1 MNLMQMV
8 KKKIRSF
15 LEIQEPFDNNIVLR
29 NLRDFETEANISR
42 VWSWGDSNAIEQMY
56 KQLNGD
62 NGLSFWSAV
71 PSMGIVKRHTGLPG
85 SIVNILSSLIVADLN
100 DIVVPENR
108 KSDWE
113 DVNKIIDIEELIT
126 ECIEETFIAGDGV
139 FVISA
144 QSGKNELP
152 YIEFIPGER
161 VEIEKNHGK
170 IVEIAVKNRFSHGGH
185 YYVHKE
191 IYGYGYIRNELYRND
206 TFLMWG
212 SLDIPRFEG
221 VPEIIEHDKSF
232 IMAVP
237 IKFFESNKHKGR
249 GKGLFN
255 GKFDSFDALDEAW
268 SQWMEA
274 LRKGRS
280 KEYIPKSLIPSN
292 PETGEL
298 LKPNDFDN
306 SFIAL
311 EDAMGENSKSE
322 TTLRQPAIPHE
333 SYLSTYVTAL
343 DLCLQGIVSPST
355 LGIDVKKMDNAEAQR
370 EKEKATLYTRNK
382 VVSALQK
389 KLPILF
395 DTYFKVLDSLRTK
408 TLSDTEVEVVFGE
421 YANPSFESQVETVS
435 KAKGGGIMSLEASV
449 DELYGDSK
457 DDEWKREEVARLK
470 EEQGIAVMEE
480 PEVRKEMG
488 VIGFEGGNTEKSI
501 SDGQD

>member
-1 MNLMQMV
+1 MNLMEMV

-15 LEIQEPFDNNIVLR
+15 LEIKEPFDNNITLR

-85 SIVNILSSLIVADLN
+85 AIVSILSSLIVADLN
-100 DIVVPENR
+100 GITIPENR
-108 KSDWE
+108 KIDWE
-113 DVNKIIDIEELIT
+113 DANKLIDFEELIT
-126 ECIEETFIAGDGV
+126 ECIEETFIAGDGA

-144 QSGKNELP
+144 QEGKNELP

-161 VEIEKNHGK
+161 VEIERNHGK
-170 IVEIAVKNRFSHGGH
+170 LVEVSVKNRFAHGGC

-191 IYGYGYIRNELYRND
+191 IYGYGYIRNELYRD
-206 TFLMWG
+206 GTLLVWG
-212 SLDIPRFEG
+212 NLNIPRFQG
-221 VPEIIEHDKSF
+221 VPEVIYHDKSF

-237 IKFFESNKHKGR
+237 IKFFNSNKHKGR
-249 GKGLFN
+249 GKGLLI
-255 GKFDSFDALDEAW
+255 GKFENFDALDEVW

-280 KEYIPKSLIPSN
+280 KEYIPKGLLPVN
-292 PETGEL
+292 PDTGEL
-298 LKPNDFDN
+298 MKPNDFDN

-311 EDAMGENSKSE
+311 EDAMGENAKSE
-322 TTLRQPAIPHE
+322 TTLRQPSIPHE

-389 KLPILF
+389 KIPILI
-395 DTYFKVLDSLRTK
+395 DTYFKVLDSLRKKQLTY
-408 TLSDTEVEVVFGE
+408 TDSEIVFGE

-435 KAKGGGIMSLEASV
+435 KAKSGGIMSLEASV

-480 PEVRKEMG
+480 PEVRKEIG
-488 VIGFEGGNTEKSI
+488 VIGFEGGYTE
-501 SDGQD
+501 